1 MSLELKPEKVKP
13 YLKLL
18 TEACVS
24 LNANK
29 GCYRKDIWDFLYKKY
44 GHSIDYR
51 DFLLALR
58 KFFMDG
64 KVINNDGVYSMHQA
78 VLEEVREK
86 TPTPVFKK
94 TAEGK
99 TQDSSVFLKFLSGKE
114 AGTSRKA
121 KPAESKISNS
131 GKKQKVKPVKESPRQ
146 NKIDRYFMKK

>member
-1 MSLELKPEKVKP
+1 
-13 YLKLL
+13 
-18 TEACVS
+18 
-24 LNANK
+24 
-29 GCYRKDIWDFLYKKY
+29 
-44 GHSIDYR
+44 
-51 DFLLALR
+51 
-58 KFFMDG
+58 
-64 KVINNDGVYSMHQA
+64 MHQA

-121 KPAESKISNS
+121 KPAASKISNS

-146 NKIDRYFMKK
+146 NKIDRYFMKKQIKKLDFKEYQRSEASFNKKLGFATPAFD